1 MVLQVAENRRG
12 ARSCLGRLVVVL
24 SRFEPCTGYPVHDSV
39 SLLLTRYFPPKILGG
54 RVVSP
59 VALGKSLAM

>member
-1 MVLQVAENRRG
+1 MLLQVAENRRG
-12 ARSCLGRLVVVL
+12 ARSCLGRLVVW
-24 SRFEPCTGYPVHDSV
+24 SRFEPCTGYPVHGSV
-39 SLLLTRYFPPKILGG
+39 NLLLTRYFPPKILGG